1 MDGSDDSW
9 TTTTCDGDIATE
21 SVVLQL
27 VLDLHPTLLTVAE
40 IAREIA
46 GEDAGFPER
55 DSVER
60 AVRDLS
66 GAGLLHHKHEFAIPT
81 RAALRFSELLDR

>member
-1 MDGSDDSW
+1 MDESDDSW
-9 TTTTCDGDIATE
+9 TNMEGDVATE
-21 SVVLQL
+21 SAVMQL
-27 VLDLHPTLLTVAE
+27 VLDLHPTLLTVTE
-40 IAREIA
+40 VIREVA
-46 GEDAGFPER
+46 GEDPSFAER

-66 GAGLLHHKHEFAIPT
+66 GAGLLHHRDEFAIPT

>member
-1 MDGSDDSW
+1 MERGDDSW
-9 TTTTCDGDIATE
+9 TTRDGDVATE

-27 VLDLHPTLLTVAE
+27 VLNLHPTLLTVGE
-40 IAREIA
+40 VVREIA
-46 GEDAGFPER
+46 GEDPAFAER
-55 DSVER
+55 DSIER

-66 GAGLLHHKHEFAIPT
+66 GAGLLHHKEEFAIPT

>member
-9 TTTTCDGDIATE
+9 TTNEGDVATE

-27 VLDLHPTLLTVAE
+27 VLNLHPTLLTVTE
-40 IAREIA
+40 LVREVC
-46 GEDAGFPER
+46 GEDAGFAER
-55 DSVER
+55 DAVER

-66 GAGLLHHKHEFAIPT
+66 GAGLLHYKDAFAIPT

>member
-1 MDGSDDSW
+1 MGGNDDNWS
-9 TTTTCDGDIATE
+9 TREGDIATE
-21 SVVLQL
+21 SAVLQL
-27 VLDLHPTLLTVAE
+27 VLDLHPVLLTVAE
-40 IAREIA
+40 VVREVA
-46 GEDAGFPER
+46 GEEAGFAER

-66 GAGLLHHKHEFAIPT
+66 GAGLLHRKDGFAIPT